1 MLHSIK
7 FCKYRPFAVHF
18 VLTVVVAT
26 VCLGYLDGRTF
37 NANSRRPQYREV
49 DGSLSYAT
57 SYAPL
62 QSDIT
67 TAVSLAASVTRVAG
81 GCWATGYIWRC
92 IFVAMERGGISAKG
106 VSQAISSSLPV
117 LRHST
122 RKSNMAIIYITLF
135 ATFAID
141 YFSAALTGS
150 FIWETGDTRIPGKI
164 PLSGVSDG
172 TRAKGQDMTYE
183 ELEEG
188 FVGARTFID
197 TETQMMTMTS
207 ASASIAWGT
216 QAQSNSILN
225 ITEPSTTFRRVING
239 AQYISINSTLV
250 NVSMPYFALDA
261 FEWVRDPYKVLT
273 DKQLSL
279 LNQNASGFNPFL
291 VRENGTGGLLPDS
304 GVWGDGP
311 LAYRTDEPISE
322 TQLFTFRIWFP
333 NPTNANMV
341 SLTTIAPPCPQ
352 NFTIDPG
359 SEVNFIS
366 GPDYP
371 EGRDCFAIADV
382 SYRAGEISSQ
392 NCKIVSPNVVEAQ
405 APSSIV
411 GSFQSVVA
419 LGFAPCIASNF
430 FLSNY
435 AIPVNYGTNRNFAIE
450 LTSRAYQ
457 AAWAAYVDYYTI
469 STNVKAVQIAL
480 PTLRAKIIHSRVYL
494 WAALHLWVLVLG
506 LVFTYIQSHCDH
518 PWVEDPNMAVFWL
531 DTRALLTKSD
541 GRLVLDPWQPGTEI
555 REDGMLIIEHN
566 ESAQCS
572 VQVKRDSGSRQRR
585 YSDSTLLRRWIP
597 PSSSTILRE
606 EGRASVETLVGTS
619 IPTSLQPSSLD
630 STRSPENSAE

>member
-7 FCKYRPFAVHF
+7 FYKYRPFTVHF

-67 TAVSLAASVTRVAG
+67 TAVSLAASATRVAG
-81 GCWATGYIWRC
+81 GWWATGYIWRC

-150 FIWETGDTRIPGKI
+150 FIWETGDTQIPGKI
-164 PLSGVSDG
+164 PLSGITDG
-172 TRAKGQDMTYE
+172 TRVKVRSMSYAEIENPVFSSMS
-183 ELEEG
+183 
-188 FVGARTFID
+188 
-197 TETQMMTMTS
+197 QMMTMTS

-239 AQYISINSTLV
+239 AQYISINSTLA
-250 NVSMPYFALDA
+250 NVTMPYFALNA
-261 FEWVRDPYKVLT
+261 FEWVREPYKVLT

-279 LNQNASGFNPFL
+279 LNQNASGFNPFFI
-291 VRENGTGGLLPDS
+291 RENGTGGLLPDD
-304 GVWGDGP
+304 GDEWGDGP
-311 LAYRTDEPISE
+311 LAYWNNLYEPISE
-322 TQLFTFRIWFP
+322 TRLFTFRIWFP
-333 NPTNANMV
+333 NPTYLNV
-341 SLTTIAPPCPQ
+341 TSTTIAPPCPQ

-366 GPDYP
+366 GSDSFP
-371 EGRDCFAIADV
+371 EGRDCFAIANV
-382 SYRAGEISSQ
+382 SYRAGVISGQ
-392 NCKIVSPNVVEAQ
+392 NCKIVSPNVVETQ

-411 GSFQSVVA
+411 GSAQSLVA
-419 LGFAPCIASNF
+419 LGLAPGMASTF

-457 AAWAAYVDYYTI
+457 AAWTAYVDYNTI
-469 STNVKAVQIAL
+469 STNVTAVQIAL
-480 PTLRAKIIHSRVYL
+480 PTLRAKIIHWRVYL
-494 WAALHLWVLVLG
+494 WAAMHLWVLVLG
-506 LVFTYIQSHCDH
+506 LLFTYIQSHCDH

-531 DTRALLTKSD
+531 ETSAVLTKSD
-541 GRLVLDPWQPGTEI
+541 GQLVLDPWKPGTDI
-555 REDGMLIIEHN
+555 REDGMLILEHN
-566 ESAQCS
+566 ESGQCS
-572 VQVKRDSGSRQRR
+572 VQVRRDSGSRQRR
-585 YSDSTLLRRWIP
+585 YSDLMLPLRRGTP

-606 EGRASVETLVGTS
+606 EGRESAETLIGTS
-619 IPTSLQPSSLD
+619 IPTSLQTSSFD
-630 STRSPENSAE
+630 STRSPEKCSE